1 MRSDGDTGIG
11 VVDVI
16 LVIFIDDSKQIY
28 LHD

>member
-1 MRSDGDTGIG
+1 MRSDGDTGVG

-16 LVIFIDDSKQIY
+16 LVIFIDDNKKNY